1 MAKYI
6 TSDQVCEM
14 VCNILKLFF
23 INTNIYAKNTAI

>member
-14 VCNILKLFF
+14 VCNKVKLIF
-23 INTNIYAKNTAI
+23 IHTDIYAKNTAV